1 MFRPDSNCDRTDYNI
16 ILMPPD
22 GYKLDKAIGTTYSL
36 DLEALTA
43 VAICLGLS
51 EETDS
56 KLMQN
61 PISMLNALQKV
72 SDRIILFCEAGQIK
86 APLKP
91 TALSILLEK
100 MVVEVALPKD
110 RQLGRYPAFH
120 PKTWVLSYVNKDG
133 DKKYRFVVM
142 SRNLTFDRSWDVS
155 FSMDSSRMVR
165 QKKKTK
171 PIINFLDFLSGS
183 VSNNVKDAGKKRT
196 LIRNMQVELAD
207 VSFSLDSKEFGEN
220 FEILPLGIGKNAYQM
235 SEDVLFST
243 DRNSADST
251 FHELVVMSPFLSESV
266 IADFNIA
273 ERGLSDS
280 KRTLITRRS
289 ELSKLKEM
297 DTDNFTIY
305 VLKDEIV
312 DGEDAISDVMTDKM
326 KQDIHAKIYIRRKY
340 ADVDLYLGSMNASY
354 SAINKN
360 VEMMLWLGTK
370 NKYLNGEKF
379 LKDIFCGSADDVKNP
394 FEKVTVM
401 DAVQDIDGDNKNAL
415 EQKIKELCRAKRKA
429 TITEDNYGKYKVTV
443 EFPEVTSDKTI
454 MVSPFNSKQEHTLC
468 EKIEFTELEI
478 LQLSEFYELTAKE
491 GEDEIHR
498 IIMIPTIGFPEDRE
512 SAVVNSIVKDRAS
525 FVEYIAFV
533 LGDDYLASM
542 LEKKQIGESG
552 IFQHSNDAM
561 PVLYEKMLKTSVEE
575 PERFRDIGY
584 VLKMVT
590 DKEIIPD
597 EFRELYDTFCNTLK
611 IRR

>member
-72 SDRIILFCEAGQIK
+72 SDKIILFCEAGQIK

-207 VSFSLDSKEFGEN
+207 VSFSLDSKEFGDN

-370 NKYLNGEKF
+370 NKYLNGERF
-379 LKDIFCGSADDVKNP
+379 LKDIFCGPADDVKNP
-394 FEKVTVM
+394 FEKVTVV

-443 EFPEVTSDKTI
+443 EFPGVTSDKTI

-590 DKEIIPD
+590 DKAIIPD

>member
-72 SDRIILFCEAGQIK
+72 SDKIILFCEAGQIK

-207 VSFSLDSKEFGEN
+207 VSFSLDSKEFGDN

-370 NKYLNGEKF
+370 NKYLNGERF
-379 LKDIFCGSADDVKNP
+379 LKDIFCGPADDVKNP
-394 FEKVTVM
+394 FEKVTVV

-443 EFPEVTSDKTI
+443 EFPGVTSDKTI